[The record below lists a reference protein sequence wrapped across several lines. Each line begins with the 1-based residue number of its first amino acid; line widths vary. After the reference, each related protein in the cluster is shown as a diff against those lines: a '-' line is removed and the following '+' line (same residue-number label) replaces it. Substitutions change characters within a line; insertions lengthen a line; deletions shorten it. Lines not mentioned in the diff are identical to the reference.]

1 MPKRNYDT
9 AFSTPISNV
18 RRRLTFDTP
27 LSLPATAGSVPAS
40 AKRRRWTNR
49 PMWRKPKYY
58 RLYRSPDVPR
68 GCEGPCKVQSFE
80 AEHDIFA
87 CRKVQFCSMDWDPG
101 ALGIPSIEV
110 GETDFGVKSF
120 LGYQVKFWMDE
131 NIKTKDYSIT
141 VMFKLVRDR
150 RPFGTPPRLWSSV
163 QLYDNEPSTATVK
176 NDLRDRYQVVRKFQA
191 TVTGGQ
197 YASKEQAIVSKFYR
211 VNNYVVYNH
220 QEAAK
225 YENHTENAL
234 LLYMA
239 CTHASNPVYATLK
252 IRIYFYDSISN

>member
-1 MPKRNYDT
+1 MPKRNFDM
-9 AFSTPISNV
+9 AFSSPRPTTRRRVTLDVPSATQMTV
-18 RRRLTFDTP
+18 RRTP
-27 LSLPATAGSVPAS
+27 SSS
-40 AKRRRWTNR
+40 RRKSWQNR
-49 PMWRKPKYY
+49 PMYRKPRLY
-58 RLYRSPDVPR
+58 RLYRSRDVPY

-80 AEHDIFA
+80 QRHDVSHTG
-87 CRKVQFCSMDWDPG
+87 KVMCISDVTRGNNLTHRVGKRFC
-101 ALGIPSIEV
+101 
-110 GETDFGVKSF
+110 VKSVYIM
-120 LGYQVKFWMDE
+120 GKIWMDE
-131 NIKTKDYSIT
+131 NIKTKNHTNT
-141 VMFKLVRDR
+141 VMFWLVRDR
-150 RPFGTPPRLWSSV
+150 RPFGTPMDLGQV
-163 QLYDNEPSTATVK
+163 FNMYDNEPSTATIK
-176 NDLRDRYQVVRKFQA
+176 NDLRDRYQVLRKFDS

-197 YASKEQAIVSKFYR
+197 YASREANIIKRFWR